1 MIYQIL
7 PKHDYI
13 FHYEEMEMFLKTLSG
28 MKKNYSLVQNLKSMF
43 DADGIPLDYQFIID
57 CDDSQGDSGISF
69 YLQIKNEKA
78 ATVVF
83 NSLENIFKYKAC
95 FFTVYNKLER
105 YTNGHTQYTV
115 D

>member
-13 FHYEEMEMFLKTLSG
+13 FHYEEMEMFLKTG

-43 DADGIPLDYQFIID
+43 DADGIPFDYQFIID

-83 NSLENIFKYKAC
+83 NSLENMFKDKADV
-95 FFTVYNKLER
+95 FPIYHKLER
-105 YTNGHTQYTV
+105 YTTVHTL
-115 D
+115 

>member
-13 FHYEEMEMFLKTLSG
+13 FHYEEMEMFLKT

-69 YLQIKNEKA
+69 YLQIKKEKA

-83 NSLENIFKYKAC
+83 NTK
-95 FFTVYNKLER
+95 
-105 YTNGHTQYTV
+105 
-115 D
+115 